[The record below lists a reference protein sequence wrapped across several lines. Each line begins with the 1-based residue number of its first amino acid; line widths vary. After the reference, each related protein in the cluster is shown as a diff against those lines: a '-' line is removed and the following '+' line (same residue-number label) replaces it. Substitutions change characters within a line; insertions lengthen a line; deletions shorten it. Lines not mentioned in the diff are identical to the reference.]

1 MRTRFYK
8 IVAGGFYVCGILEGV
23 AQVIYWGRN
32 LDFDSD
38 ISASLL
44 DSGQHNLDLAPSNPM
59 LSVSVVGRRF
69 HAFGIKSY
77 NHGVVC
83 WGYGVERSTPPLN
96 HVRLYEIS
104 VGEYLYSGVLSN
116 ASLLPEEWKILATVA
131 TCHCYRGCLCYFL
144 GECCIFELNYTCSLQ
159 VKEREELLRPRK
171 TVKFVLS
178 RKRVGK
184 FGLTWMCLKL
194 GELKCSPMRNLREQL
209 VDSRKNHRWE
219 RVVFRVFKGA
229 LKDGTVVVVKRSIM
243 SSVL

>member
-1 MRTRFYK
+1 MGTRSHK
-8 IVAGGFYVCGILEGV
+8 IAAGRVLCLWDTGGSGSRV
-23 AQVIYWGRN
+23 AQVICWERS
-32 LDFDSD
+32 LDFDYD

-44 DSGQHNLDLAPSNPM
+44 DSGQHNVDLAPSNPM
-59 LSVSVVGRRF
+59 LLVSVVGGRF

-83 WGYGVERSTPPLN
+83 WGYGVERSTPPPN

-104 VGEYLYSGVLSN
+104 IAV
-116 ASLLPEEWKILATVA
+116 
-131 TCHCYRGCLCYFL
+131 CHCCRGCLCYFL

-171 TVKFVLS
+171 AAKFVLS

-219 RVVFRVFKGA
+219 RVVVRVFKGA
-229 LKDGTVVVVKRSIM
+229 LKDGTVVVVKRFIM
-243 SSVL
+243 SLVLWT